1 MPLTQFFAAN
11 PAVLYV
17 FTAFLGLVVG
27 SFLNVVVHRL
37 PKMMERDWRRHC
49 AEVLADAG
57 ETPPPQPPSEER
69 FDLVV
74 PRSRCP
80 SCGHQITALEN
91 IPVVSYLALRGR
103 CSACGARISPRYPA
117 LELLTGVLSVA
128 AVWHFGVSPQAA
140 GALLL
145 TWALIALAFI
155 DLDTQLL
162 PDSITM
168 PFLWLGLAFNLAGVY
183 TTLHASVI
191 GAVAGYGVLWIVFH
205 TFRLLT
211 GKEGMGYGDF
221 KLLALLGAWLGW
233 QQLPVIVLLSS
244 LIGALV
250 GVAMIALR
258 GHDRNVPIPFGP
270 YLAMAGWVAMLWG
283 DAIARAYLSS
293 SGISG

>member
-1 MPLTQFFAAN
+1 
-11 PAVLYV
+11 
-17 FTAFLGLVVG
+17 
-27 SFLNVVVHRL
+27 
-37 PKMMERDWRRHC
+37 
-49 AEVLADAG
+49 
-57 ETPPPQPPSEER
+57 
-69 FDLVV
+69 
-74 PRSRCP
+74 
-80 SCGHQITALEN
+80 
-91 IPVVSYLALRGR
+91 
-103 CSACGARISPRYPA
+103 ACGARISPRYPA

-128 AVWHFGVSPQAA
+128 VVWHFGASPQAA

-145 TWALIALAFI
+145 TWALVALAFI